1 VNLDHK
7 SYGFVLRQARSTLL
21 RQDEVTRML
30 EWSMI
35 GPGHFGI
42 PYISPKTR
50 IVSHLKFL
58 PSFPIPFNLLRAG
71 RFTHFTLSS
80 KNLDGLHPFL
90 RSGSS
95 SISFPFLPHSR
106 KAMYNP
112 HNRLI
117 APLALKLL
125 HFSARRQISEA
136 LPIVWHFP
144 LETDVFG
151 AGDAILANWAAERA
165 AVSPSFQLCIS
176 TEAVEDSVSADVT
189 CGTTVWP
196 VVTSSAEGLYS
207 TFLSVFLSLKD

>member
-1 VNLDHK
+1 M
-7 SYGFVLRQARSTLL
+7 LRGLATLN
-21 RQDEVTRML
+21 VFMV
-30 EWSMI
+30 S
-35 GPGHFGI
+35 PGHFGI
-42 PYISPKTR
+42 LYISSNTR
-50 IVSHLKFL
+50 IVSHLKILSFLL
-58 PSFPIPFNLLRAG
+58 PSPFNLLRAG

-95 SISFPFLPHSR
+95 SISFPFLPHPSEP
-106 KAMYNP
+106 MYNP

-125 HFSARRQISEA
+125 HFSARRQLIEA

-151 AGDAILANWAAERA
+151 SGDTILANWATERA

-176 TEAVEDSVSADVT
+176 TEAVELADVT

-196 VVTSSAEGLYS
+196 VVTSSADGLYS
-207 TFLSVFLSLKD
+207 TSLWT